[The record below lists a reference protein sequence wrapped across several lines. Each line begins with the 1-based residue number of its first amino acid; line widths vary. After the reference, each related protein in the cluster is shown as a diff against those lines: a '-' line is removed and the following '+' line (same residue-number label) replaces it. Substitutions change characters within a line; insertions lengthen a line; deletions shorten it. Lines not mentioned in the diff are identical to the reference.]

1 MHVWSNTAHRFEVK
15 DDQQENNM
23 TDIIEIDDVT
33 FTKCEAPGKVNAM
46 HNDLY
51 KAFLKED
58 GWVCPVLTFDAE
70 TTQQA
75 KALYAKMLEAG
86 QIEVVDD
93 IYEP

>member
-1 MHVWSNTAHRFEVK
+1 
-15 DDQQENNM
+15 M
-23 TDIIEIDDVT
+23 TDIIEIEDVT

-46 HNDLY
+46 HNNLY

-58 GWVCPVLTFDAE
+58 GWVTPVLTFDAE

-75 KALYAKMLEAG
+75 KAQYVMMLEAG
-86 QIEVVDD
+86 KIKVVDD